1 MKKHYPIVIEQDKD
15 GVFIIEC
22 PAFEGCR
29 SYGKTIDEAL
39 SNIREAI
46 QVCIDEIDEDYIVDV
61 CLIILFYIGLF
72 GHDEKS
78 VSSFVSFE
86 RKMFDKIKILN

>member
-46 QVCIDEIDEDYIVDV
+46 QVCIDEIDEDDMGM
-61 CLIILFYIGLF
+61 LSTFIGVRDIEVALA
-72 GHDEKS
+72 
-78 VSSFVSFE
+78 
-86 RKMFDKIKILN
+86 

>member
-46 QVCIDEIDEDYIVDV
+46 QVCIDEIDEEEMGA
-61 CLIILFYIGLF
+61 LSTFIGVRDIEVALA
-72 GHDEKS
+72 
-78 VSSFVSFE
+78 
-86 RKMFDKIKILN
+86 

>member
-15 GVFIIEC
+15 GVFIVEC

-29 SYGKTIDEAL
+29 SYGKTMDEAL

-46 QVCIDEIDEDYIVDV
+46 QVCIDEIEEDE
-61 CLIILFYIGLF
+61 LGALSTFIGVRDIEVAL
-72 GHDEKS
+72 G
-78 VSSFVSFE
+78 
-86 RKMFDKIKILN
+86 

>member
-39 SNIREAI
+39 SNIKEAI
-46 QVCIDEIDEDYIVDV
+46 QVCIDEIDIDEMGA
-61 CLIILFYIGLF
+61 LSTFIGVRDIEVALA
-72 GHDEKS
+72 
-78 VSSFVSFE
+78 
-86 RKMFDKIKILN
+86 

>member
-15 GVFIIEC
+15 GIFIIEC

-46 QVCIDEIDEDYIVDV
+46 QVCIDEIDEDEMGA
-61 CLIILFYIGLF
+61 LSTFIGVR
-72 GHDEKS
+72 DIE
-78 VSSFVSFE
+78 VS
-86 RKMFDKIKILN
+86 LA

>member
-39 SNIREAI
+39 SNIKEAI
-46 QVCIDEIDEDYIVDV
+46 QVCIDEIDIDDMDE
-61 CLIILFYIGLF
+61 LSTFIGVRDIEVALA
-72 GHDEKS
+72 
-78 VSSFVSFE
+78 
-86 RKMFDKIKILN
+86 